1 MERRA
6 FLSGAAAL
14 LAAPPA
20 AEAQQPG
27 KVYRL
32 GHLGVNRASDV
43 QHLLEALRQ
52 GLKELGW
59 IEGHNIQI
67 DYRWAEGRSDRLGL
81 LADELI
87 QQQVDVLIAPTAQ
100 TIRAAQGATRSIPIV
115 MVASNDPVSDGFV
128 ASLGRPGRN
137 ITGLI
142 FDPGPQVAGKQVQ
155 LLVQAIPRLSRVAV
169 MGNPANPTHP
179 KMVEAVR
186 TGARSSGL
194 QMEFFEART
203 FDGVKNALDLM
214 ARVRP
219 PALLV
224 LPDGIL
230 FGRRQ
235 EIVEFGF
242 KQHVPAIFPWREA
255 AAIGGFM
262 AYGANLADNFRRAAS
277 FVDRI
282 LRGARPADLPVELLI
297 KFELVINLKTAKA
310 LGLTIPPSLLQRADQ
325 VIE

>member
-1 MERRA
+1 
-6 FLSGAAAL
+6 
-14 LAAPPA
+14 
-20 AEAQQPG
+20 
-27 KVYRL
+27 
-32 GHLGVNRASDV
+32 
-43 QHLLEALRQ
+43 
-52 GLKELGW
+52 
-59 IEGHNIQI
+59 
-67 DYRWAEGRSDRLGL
+67 
-81 LADELI
+81 
-87 QQQVDVLIAPTAQ
+87 
-100 TIRAAQGATRSIPIV
+100 
-115 MVASNDPVSDGFV
+115 
-128 ASLGRPGRN
+128 
-137 ITGLI
+137 
-142 FDPGPQVAGKQVQ
+142 
-155 LLVQAIPRLSRVAV
+155 

-262 AYGANLADNFRRAAS
+262 AYGANLADNFRRAGS